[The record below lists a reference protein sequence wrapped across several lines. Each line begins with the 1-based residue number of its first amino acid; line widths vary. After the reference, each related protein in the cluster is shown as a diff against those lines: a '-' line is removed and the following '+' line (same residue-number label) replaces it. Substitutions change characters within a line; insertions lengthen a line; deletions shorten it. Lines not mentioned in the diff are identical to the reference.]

1 MADIRWTASLVEER
15 LVEAA
20 DTLRRLPEQRIQGYF
35 GTWPPIVR
43 DYWEAYGREEVRL
56 RRGPPS
62 AAAID
67 RMDEALVWLSWL
79 EPIDARIVWLRASGE
94 RWKVVCW
101 QVGLARAAAHRHWLF
116 ALSVIAW
123 RLAGGRIPAHHARQR
138 VIEMVREGRR

>member
-20 DTLRRLPEQRIQGYF
+20 DTLKRLPEPRMRGYT
-35 GTWPPIVR
+35 GTWPSIVR
-43 DYWEAYGREEVRL
+43 DYWEAYGREEVKL
-56 RRGPPS
+56 RRGPPQPG
-62 AAAID
+62 AID

-79 EPIDARIVWLRASGE
+79 EPDDARIVWLRASGE
-94 RWKVVCW
+94 RWKAICW

-123 RLAGGRIPAHHARQR
+123 RLAGGRIPANRARQR
-138 VIEMVREGRR
+138 IIDMVREGR